1 MLDKEEPDHVDEI
14 FPGINRI
21 MELFPDGPPS
31 QEMANLYNP
40 ANRMVAALA
49 SHESR
54 KQQALEAV
62 QDAANAEATWAYGRP
77 TKPKT
82 TPAEASDDHY
92 RTVDNDRQYYVTM
105 PTGTHIRGDR
115 RSRNHW
121 SLSVI
126 SPPSPNGKTIRITEN
141 VPGNKGD
148 FYIRVGEVANDILLL
163 RKTLMNE
170 IVKQQGREWE
180 DLPKHLKPLIG
191 ILISPDES
199 PFNEMYESLN
209 VEVAPEKW
217 HFSLKVKEALNTEG
231 RDLVILTALAVHEL
245 WKHLADDRFEEDLEM
260 AKNNGGM
267 IWWELTGGRTSLNKV
282 INSLTHNRHHVV
294 LDNKDRIYLKVQN
307 SEGRF
312 VEGLVGR
319 HNCRARLV
327 DEPEYGETLCG
338 KFHRQPELHSHR
350 CNACQRVKSN
360 AEKAKAKEA
369 VPMEQSE
376 QSTETK
382 VAEAAAIQRTKESIK
397 LEVAYPS
404 TTSPDGVFSSG
415 LGSTLPLNPI
425 IPPPF
430 VNEQQEWAAKNG
442 PVITIQGPQPRQS
455 NDIEGLAIE
464 YRRVSDELMER
475 ASYYATLAEKYE
487 ALLLP
492 TDAVKEAEAALEAVR
507 AKDREDREA
516 QIKALQ
522 EMLAAGPPA

>member
-1 MLDKEEPDHVDEI
+1 MLDKEEPDHIDEI

-21 MELFPDGPPS
+21 MELFPDGPPD
-31 QEMANLYNP
+31 QAITDIYNP
-40 ANRMVAALA
+40 AHRMIEVLGKIDDFDGLDAMGHIVDSALKRAASSVWSDGEA
-49 SHESR
+49 WKDI
-54 KQQALEAV
+54 KQI
-62 QDAANAEATWAYGRP
+62 
-77 TKPKT
+77 
-82 TPAEASDDHY
+82 
-92 RTVDNDRQYYVTM
+92 DNDRQYYVTM
-105 PTGTHIRGDR
+105 PTGTEIRADR

-121 SLSVI
+121 SLTVI
-126 SPPSPNGKTIRITEN
+126 SPPSPNGKRIRMTQN
-141 VPGNKGD
+141 VPGD
-148 FYIRVGEVANDILLL
+148 RADVYIAIGEVAEDILKI
-163 RKTLMNE
+163 RRTLAQM
-170 IVKQQGREWE
+170 IVKSASFD
-180 DLPKHLKPLIG
+180 DLPEEAKSLVAML
-191 ILISPDES
+191 LSRSES
-199 PFNEMYESLN
+199 GFDRMYDDFNSSTGDI
-209 VEVAPEKW
+209 PEF
-217 HFSLKVKEALNTEG
+217 HFLVKVHLNTEG
-231 RDLVILTALAVHEL
+231 RDLVVLTGIAIHET
-245 WKHLADDRFEEDLEM
+245 WAHLADKRYEEDKEM
-260 AKNNGGM
+260 AKNTGGM

-307 SEGRF
+307 SEQRF
-312 VEGLVGR
+312 VDQITSKY
-319 HNCRARLV
+319 NCRAKLV

-350 CNACQRVKSN
+350 CNACQRVKTN
-360 AEKAKAKEA
+360 AEKAKVKEA
-369 VPMEQSE
+369 IPMEQSE

-382 VAEAAAIQRTKESIK
+382 IAEAAAIQRTKESIK
-397 LEVAYPS
+397 LEPAHPY

-430 VNEQQEWAAKNG
+430 VNERPEWDAKNG

-455 NDIEGLAIE
+455 NDIEGLAVE

-492 TDAVKEAEAALEAVR
+492 TDAVREAEAALEAAK